1 MTPAAE
7 KITVIG
13 GGLAGSLVAIFLA
26 RRGYSVEVYERRPDL
41 RKVEIPAGR
50 SINLALAER
59 GIEPLKLAGVFDQVK
74 KLLTPMRGRL
84 LHAIDGI
91 LSFQPYGQR
100 EGEVIHSVS
109 RGGLNALLMNVAEL
123 EHGIRYHFGQRCLSA
138 DFSSDEL
145 SFRDETAGRQYS
157 VPLSPA
163 VAADGAYSAIRVSMQ
178 ALPTVESNEV
188 ILPHSYKELNLPP
201 GPGGKH
207 QMETHALHI
216 WPRGGFMLIA
226 LPNLDGSFTVT
237 LFLATDGDPGFS
249 NLGTGD
255 QLQRFFEEM
264 FPDALSLIP
273 ELRRNFFTN
282 PTGSLVTVR
291 CLPWHVGG
299 QVVLLGDA
307 AHAVVP
313 FHGQGMNCAFE
324 DCAELG
330 RCIDESGPDWD
341 SVFSRYQTRRK
352 PNAEAIADM
361 ALENYVEMRDQV
373 RDSRFVLRK
382 EIAWEL
388 ERRYPDRFIPRYS
401 MVMFHHEIPYAEAKR
416 RGEIQSG
423 ILDELIADAGSPD
436 TVNYEKATSLI
447 TTRLEPLDQ
456 AR

>member
-1 MTPAAE
+1 
-7 KITVIG
+7 
-13 GGLAGSLVAIFLA
+13 
-26 RRGYSVEVYERRPDL
+26 
-41 RKVEIPAGR
+41 
-50 SINLALAER
+50 
-59 GIEPLKLAGVFDQVK
+59 
-74 KLLTPMRGRL
+74 
-84 LHAIDGI
+84 
-91 LSFQPYGQR
+91 
-100 EGEVIHSVS
+100 
-109 RGGLNALLMNVAEL
+109 
-123 EHGIRYHFGQRCLSA
+123 
-138 DFSSDEL
+138 
-145 SFRDETAGRQYS
+145 
-157 VPLSPA
+157 
-163 VAADGAYSAIRVSMQ
+163 
-178 ALPTVESNEV
+178 
-188 ILPHSYKELNLPP
+188 
-201 GPGGKH
+201 
-207 QMETHALHI
+207 METHALHI

-341 SVFSRYQTRRK
+341 NVFSRYQTRRK